1 MRKVLIVD
9 DDAVIRGMLLDL
21 LSEKYECNTAST
33 AEEAF
38 EYIEIES
45 YDAVLTDISMAGLT
59 GLHLMDRI
67 HRKDVNTP
75 VILISG
81 KGSEQD
87 SQSLIDL
94 GAFAYVTKPFGL
106 DEMES
111 LVERA
116 VNRDGS
122 GRSD

>member
-1 MRKVLIVD
+1 
-9 DDAVIRGMLLDL
+9 
-21 LSEKYECNTAST
+21 
-33 AEEAF
+33 
-38 EYIEIES
+38 
-45 YDAVLTDISMAGLT
+45 MAGLT

-106 DEMES
+106 DEIES